1 MNHEPLDLAGHPVV
15 VNLLQRLSA
24 IESQLESQKTR
35 LEQLEAEHQKD
46 HCTIEKLEKKPEFA
60 LPKPSR
66 IAVGL

>member
-1 MNHEPLDLAGHPVV
+1 MNNEPLDIAGHPVILE
-15 VNLLQRLSA
+15 LLQRLIA
-24 IESQLESQKTR
+24 VETKLEGQSTR
-35 LEQLEAEHQKD
+35 LEKLEAEHQKD